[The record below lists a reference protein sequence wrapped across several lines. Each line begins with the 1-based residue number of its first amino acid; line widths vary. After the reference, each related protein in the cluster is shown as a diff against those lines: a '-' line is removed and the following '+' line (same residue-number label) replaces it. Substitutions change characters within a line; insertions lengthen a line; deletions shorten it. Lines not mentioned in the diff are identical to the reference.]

1 MIKCYSKPNKVYS
14 IHSMR
19 DDETASLFQY
29 QRRSVQRTDD
39 SSVLLIEHCDQDTM
53 KQYMTKC
60 LEILNQS
67 LLLTVEDYEEYTGY
81 MDRVSSVYGL
91 LFSNVQSLLLDN
103 EFSVPALDIDYDT
116 QGTWSHVHYLAVG
129 LAQNI
134 ISYSYMFN
142 EKPRVICG
150 RYLEHARY
158 HWSRVAGRRG
168 VDSNREVRCCPL
180 PSFDIQDNLVWL
192 YLNDNGIIEG
202 EFPHEEISVYYDT
215 D

>member
-1 MIKCYSKPNKVYS
+1 
-14 IHSMR
+14 MR
-19 DDETASLFQY
+19 DDENASLFRY

-91 LFSNVQSLLLDN
+91 LFLNVQSLLLDN

-116 QGTWSHVHYLAVG
+116 QGTWSHVHYLAEG

-134 ISYSYMFN
+134 ISYSYTFCLN
-142 EKPRVICG
+142 PSLICE
-150 RYLEHARY
+150 RYLEHARWY
-158 HWSRVAGRRG
+158 WSVVANRRG
-168 VDSNREVRCCPL
+168 VNKDREVRSCPL
-180 PSFDIQDNLVWL
+180 HSFDNVGNLVL
-192 YLNDNGIIEG
+192 LHPNVNGIIEG
-202 EFPHEEISVYYDT
+202 EFPHEENSIYYDT
-215 D
+215 G

>member
-1 MIKCYSKPNKVYS
+1 
-14 IHSMR
+14 MR

-29 QRRSVQRTDD
+29 QRRSVQRTDN

-91 LFSNVQSLLLDN
+91 LFSNVQRLLLDN
-103 EFSVPALDIDYDT
+103 EFRVPSLEIDSNP
-116 QGTWSHVHYLAVG
+116 QGGWNHVDYLAVG

-142 EKPRVICG
+142 ENPRVICG
-150 RYLEHARY
+150 RYLEHARW
-158 HWSRVAGRRG
+158 HWRMVASSRG
-168 VDSNREVRCCPL
+168 VDANREARLCPL
-180 PSFDIQDNLVWL
+180 PSFDNQGNLVML
-192 YLNDNGIIEG
+192 YPNGDGIIEG
-202 EFPHEEISVYYDT
+202 EFPHEEISVHYDT